1 MTGRDRRWLDGL
13 LTARGLAPK
22 QVFLASLDT
31 HGRMTLQLRG
41 GELMRFS
48 AMDESEVC
56 W

>member
-1 MTGRDRRWLDGL
+1 MV
-13 LTARGLAPK
+13 APK

-48 AMDESEVC
+48 AMDESEVR

>member
-1 MTGRDRRWLDGL
+1 MTGRDRRWLEAL
-13 LTARGLAPK
+13 LKTRGLAPK

-31 HGRMTLQLRG
+31 HGRMTLQLKG
-41 GELMRFS
+41 GELMRFA